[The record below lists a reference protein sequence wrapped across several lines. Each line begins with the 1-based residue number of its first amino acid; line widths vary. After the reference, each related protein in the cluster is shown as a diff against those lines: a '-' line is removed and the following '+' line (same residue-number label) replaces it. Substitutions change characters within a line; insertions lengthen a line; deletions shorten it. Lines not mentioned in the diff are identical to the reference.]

1 LQVPPNYANHI
12 ALLATS
18 KNWLAFIMAFMPTVA
33 SCHLVM
39 NQQLQFI
46 QLALRYVRQLN
57 KL

>member
-1 LQVPPNYANHI
+1 VLPNYANHI

-18 KNWLAFIMAFMPTVA
+18 KNLLAFIMAFMPTVA

-46 QLALRYVRQLN
+46 QLAQPYVRQQN